1 MTNIPAIPWAKND
14 PPKKILAIRLQAMG
28 DLVITLPYLQSLRK
42 QLPSSTKLD
51 LLTRKEVDPIPRNL
65 HLFDKIYSIRGGRK
79 FKLQLALSWLM
90 LPSIL
95 LRRYDM
101 VLDLQNN
108 LISRIV
114 RKSIRPKA
122 WSQFD
127 KISGIPAG
135 ERTRLTI
142 EAAGFQNINIDSTFS
157 LRSTLSV
164 DHILKENGWNG
175 ISKLVIL
182 NPAGFVPTRNW
193 PIDRY
198 LSFAKIWLDKFP
210 DTQFLMIG
218 INLIAQKAGFLKEH
232 LGNKLIDLVNKTSP
246 AQAFAI
252 IQKTKFV
259 LSEDS
264 GLMHMAWVSG
274 IPTLAIFG
282 STRSDWSTPLG
293 THSLLLSSADLEC
306 GNCLR
311 ETCLYKDNR
320 CLTRYSSEFVF
331 QKVLSLFN
339 QK

>member
-1 MTNIPAIPWAKND
+1 MNIPAEPLKND
-14 PPKKILAIRLQAMG
+14 HMPKRILAIRLQAMG
-28 DLVITLPYLQSLRK
+28 DLVITLPYLQALRD
-42 QLPSSTKLD
+42 QLPSSVKLD

-65 HLFDKIYSIRGGRK
+65 HLFDKIYSIGGGRR
-79 FKLQLALSWLM
+79 FKLQLGLSFLL
-90 LPSIL
+90 LPLIL
-95 LRRYDM
+95 LRRYDV

-114 RKSIRPKA
+114 RKSVRPKA

-127 KISGIPAG
+127 KVSRIPAG

-142 EAAGFQNINIDSTFS
+142 EAAGFKNIQAHSNFFLKSF
-157 LRSTLSV
+157 LSV
-164 DHILKENGWNG
+164 DSILKENGWNG
-175 ISKLVIL
+175 EADLVIL
-182 NPAGFVPTRNW
+182 NPAGAFPTRNW
-193 PIDRY
+193 PINSY
-198 LSFAKIWLDKFP
+198 LDFARIWLDHFP
-210 DTQFLMIG
+210 NTQFLMLG
-218 INLIAQKAGFLKEH
+218 VKLIAQKTGFLKDK
-232 LGNKLIDLVNKTSP
+232 LGDRLVSLVNKTSP

-293 THSLLLSSADLEC
+293 KHTLLLSSSDLEC

-311 ETCLYKDNR
+311 EKCIYGDNR
-320 CLTRYSSEFVF
+320 CLTRYTSEFVF
-331 QKVLSLFN
+331 EKAQSLLL
-339 QK
+339 K